1 MFHSSMQNKMKV
13 YEILHMAK
21 RSHFNK
27 TYRYKTRDDG
37 NGAVATTAD
46 RGAMV
51 AVCDVERENLFVLKQ
66 QQLLR

>member
-1 MFHSSMQNKMKV
+1 MQNKMKA
-13 YEILHMAK
+13 YEILQMAK

-46 RGAMV
+46 RKAMV
-51 AVCDVERENLFVLKQ
+51 AVCDVERENLFVFKQ